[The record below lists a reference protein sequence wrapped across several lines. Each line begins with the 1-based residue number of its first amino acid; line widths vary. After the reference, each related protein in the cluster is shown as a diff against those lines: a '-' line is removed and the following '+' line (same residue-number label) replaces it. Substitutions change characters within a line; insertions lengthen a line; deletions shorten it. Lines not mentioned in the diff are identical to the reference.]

1 MVGLGLRRRLAQR
14 GRGVLSLCFF
24 ALFGAG
30 ALVLSAWLCL
40 PRYRSREKCL
50 PLVAKAWHLLIR
62 GIDKTGLVR
71 CTRNGPGAIKGSV
84 LAANHP
90 SLIDVVLLTCLYP
103 NTFSIA
109 KHTLRANP
117 FIGSIVRRVFLPDDE
132 ALLDLAPDLLR
143 KGYNILIFPE
153 ATRSPSP
160 HDLRPFRRG
169 AAQLAIR
176 AQAPLVPIA
185 ISVNR
190 QILAKGQPPTE
201 MGTQTVHYHITI
213 APPLHPPRCPAPQTR
228 QRANLLTRQSQTCI
242 TRLLESAR

>member
-1 MVGLGLRRRLAQR
+1 MQKSIL
-14 GRGVLSLCFF
+14 LSLMLAGSTAAF
-24 ALFGAG
+24 AGDYT
-30 ALVLSAWLCL
+30 
-40 PRYRSREKCL
+40 RY
-50 PLVAKAWHLLIR
+50 V
-62 GIDKTGLVR
+62 D
-71 CTRNGPGAIKGSV
+71 
-84 LAANHP
+84 
-90 SLIDVVLLTCLYP
+90 
-103 NTFSIA
+103 
-109 KHTLRANP
+109 P

-201 MGTQTVHYHITI
+201 VGAQTVRYNITI
-213 APPLHPPRCPAPQTR
+213 APPLQPLRGPADQTR
-228 QRANLLTRQSQTCI
+228 QRANLLTRQAQTCI

>member
-1 MVGLGLRRRLAQR
+1 MVRTTLIQLTFTSQRSLPCSFPCTPRALLCQRVFGLAHMLAQR
-14 GRGVLSLCFF
+14 GQKGRQRSRAHGVL
-24 ALFGAG
+24 
-30 ALVLSAWLCL
+30 
-40 PRYRSREKCL
+40 
-50 PLVAKAWHLLIR
+50 
-62 GIDKTGLVR
+62 
-71 CTRNGPGAIKGSV
+71 
-84 LAANHP
+84 
-90 SLIDVVLLTCLYP
+90 
-103 NTFSIA
+103 
-109 KHTLRANP
+109 
-117 FIGSIVRRVFLPDDE
+117 LPDDE

-176 AQAPLVPIA
+176 AQAPLVPIT

-201 MGTQTVHYHITI
+201 MGTQTVHYNITI
-213 APPLHPPRCPAPQTR
+213 APPLHPPRCPAAQTR
-228 QRANLLTRQSQTCI
+228 QKANLLTHQSQTCI